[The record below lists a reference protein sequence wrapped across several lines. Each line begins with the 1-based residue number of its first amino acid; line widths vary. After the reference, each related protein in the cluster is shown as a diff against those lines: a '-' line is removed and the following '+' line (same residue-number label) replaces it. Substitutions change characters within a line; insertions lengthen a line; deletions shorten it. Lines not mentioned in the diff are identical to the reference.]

1 MRYTLIPVLS
11 VLSACIGGGGEQLL
25 VQGPNAKKQR
35 QKISNLQ
42 KKLEVASKEKE
53 KAETEVERLQREI
66 DEAKLALI
74 RRQVD
79 DYESRKDKRSAL
91 FMEEREALYRLIQ
104 SGDSAKAFEAQV
116 ELDRILRIITELS
129 DEDKNLYVE

>member
-11 VLSACIGGGGEQLL
+11 VLTACIGGGGELL
-25 VQGPNAKKQR
+25 VQSPNPKKQR

-42 KKLEVASKEKE
+42 KKLELAAREKE
-53 KAETEVERLQREI
+53 KVESDIERLQREI
-66 DEAKLALI
+66 DEAKLSLI
-74 RRQVD
+74 RKQID
-79 DYESRKDKRSAL
+79 DYEKRKEKQSTL

-104 SGDSAKAFEAQV
+104 SGDSSKAIEAQV

-129 DEDKNLYVE
+129 DEEKYVR

>member
-11 VLSACIGGGGEQLL
+11 VLSACIGGGEQLL

-42 KKLEVASKEKE
+42 KKLEVAAKEKE
-53 KAETEVERLQREI
+53 KAITEVERLQNEI

-74 RRQVD
+74 RKQID
-79 DYESRKDKRSAL
+79 DYEKRKEKNV
-91 FMEEREALYRLIQ
+91 FVEEREVLYRLIQ
-104 SGDSAKAFEAQV
+104 SGESSKAFEAQV
-116 ELDRILRIITELS
+116 ELDRILRVITEFS
-129 DEDKNLYVE
+129 DEEKHVQ